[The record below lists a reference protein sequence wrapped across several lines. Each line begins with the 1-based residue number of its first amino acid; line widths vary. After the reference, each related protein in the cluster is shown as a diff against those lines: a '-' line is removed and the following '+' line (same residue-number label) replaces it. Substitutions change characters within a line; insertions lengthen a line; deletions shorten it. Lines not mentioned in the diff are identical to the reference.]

1 MIKHQA
7 ASEHKEPA
15 PSCVEADVEPSVSVP
30 AEAAVTPEEG
40 RFPISGW
47 KGLAA
52 GRLQSAF
59 FIMPTMFKY
68 FLDTAATDGDS
79 SRNFKAIASSDS
91 KSLRLFQR
99 GFVKHIEVVAK
110 DAYVFYRAKC
120 EPEMRSSPNYKLK
133 LAVKVRPC
141 EVDSEEGVADREVER
156 VVYAECMPCPA
167 GKAPRA
173 SCKHVAALFF
183 ALEEF
188 CRLGYARNA
197 LTCTDILQAWNR
209 PHKRKFEPVKASELD
224 WGRSGKAKRRKRT
237 AADLKDARASE
248 DRGKSVA
255 AAKGIIRRCDLR
267 RSGLAM
273 VMGDFLLHEADESSR
288 RERTMLADVQQIPW
302 KHPEVFD
309 IADDSVDGSMPS
321 SGMPD
326 HGADAL
332 ASSSAMPNN
341 TSTNTDIC
349 MSLCRITSL
358 AAFTVQ
364 LTKEQWYKKHVDV
377 DAAKLLEETL
387 GQASCGAWFKARSV
401 RVTASSVKQILS
413 LKPSTDPAN
422 LVRRLTTSASFS
434 TEATMYG
441 RQHEATTVGRTAG

>member
-1 MIKHQA
+1 
-7 ASEHKEPA
+7 
-15 PSCVEADVEPSVSVP
+15 
-30 AEAAVTPEEG
+30 
-40 RFPISGW
+40 
-47 KGLAA
+47 
-52 GRLQSAF
+52 
-59 FIMPTMFKY
+59 
-68 FLDTAATDGDS
+68 
-79 SRNFKAIASSDS
+79 
-91 KSLRLFQR
+91 
-99 GFVKHIEVVAK
+99 
-110 DAYVFYRAKC
+110 
-120 EPEMRSSPNYKLK
+120 
-133 LAVKVRPC
+133 
-141 EVDSEEGVADREVER
+141 
-156 VVYAECMPCPA
+156 
-167 GKAPRA
+167 
-173 SCKHVAALFF
+173 
-183 ALEEF
+183 
-188 CRLGYARNA
+188 
-197 LTCTDILQAWNR
+197 
-209 PHKRKFEPVKASELD
+209 
-224 WGRSGKAKRRKRT
+224 
-237 AADLKDARASE
+237 
-248 DRGKSVA
+248 
-255 AAKGIIRRCDLR
+255 
-267 RSGLAM
+267 
-273 VMGDFLLHEADESSR
+273 
-288 RERTMLADVQQIPW
+288 MLADVQQIPW

-341 TSTNTDIC
+341 TTNTDIC

-441 RQHEATTVGRTAG
+441 RQHEATAVASYCRLMSQVTSSDVVAQPSGLVIRPDYPWLGASPDGIILEGNGLVEVKCPFSCRSSSFENVCSELKSKFFFERNLTRSSSSLQPCILFSDYYSVVCYQGVVL